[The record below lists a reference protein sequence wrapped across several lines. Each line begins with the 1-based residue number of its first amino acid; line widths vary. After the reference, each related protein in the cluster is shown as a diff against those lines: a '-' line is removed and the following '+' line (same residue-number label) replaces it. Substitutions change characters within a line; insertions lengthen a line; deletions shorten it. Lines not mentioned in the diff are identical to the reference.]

1 MLSITRKQNNKYMD
15 RFINEYREMVGQKVA
30 YNRGEHGLLAISR
43 MLKEK
48 KLLGILYDQDTNDD
62 GVDLKL
68 FGKDSIIPLGAAA
81 LSRIYGSPVL
91 PCFIHNNEEG
101 GCTVKIY
108 PPLYTPKSKD
118 REQDFYDVTQELVVI
133 LEHEIIT
140 HPEMWFWVHD
150 RWKDGRERFAVRK

>member
-43 MLKEK
+43 ILKEK
-48 KLLGILYDQDTNDD
+48 KLLGVLYDQDTNDD

-81 LSRIYGSPVL
+81 LSRIY
-91 PCFIHNNEEG
+91 
-101 GCTVKIY
+101 
-108 PPLYTPKSKD
+108 
-118 REQDFYDVTQELVVI
+118 DVTQELVVI
-133 LEHEIIT
+133 LEHEIIS

>member
-43 MLKEK
+43 ILKEK
-48 KLLGILYDQDTNDD
+48 KLLGVLYDQDTNDD

-91 PCFIHNNEEG
+91 PCFIHNSEEG

-118 REQDFYDVTQELVVI
+118 REKDFC
-133 LEHEIIT
+133 
-140 HPEMWFWVHD
+140 
-150 RWKDGRERFAVRK
+150 K

>member
-43 MLKEK
+43 ILKEK
-48 KLLGILYDQDTNDD
+48 KLLGVLYDQDTNDD

-81 LSRIYGSPVL
+81 LSRIYWISLFYHVL
-91 PCFIHNNEEG
+91 FII
-101 GCTVKIY
+101 VK
-108 PPLYTPKSKD
+108 
-118 REQDFYDVTQELVVI
+118 RAVVRLKYI
-133 LEHEIIT
+133 
-140 HPEMWFWVHD
+140 
-150 RWKDGRERFAVRK
+150 RRFIRLRARIGKRIFMM

>member
-1 MLSITRKQNNKYMD
+1 M
-15 RFINEYREMVGQKVA
+15 E
-30 YNRGEHGLLAISR
+30 
-43 MLKEK
+43 
-48 KLLGILYDQDTNDD
+48 
-62 GVDLKL
+62 
-68 FGKDSIIPLGAAA
+68 KDSIIPLGAAA

-91 PCFIHNNEEG
+91 PCFIHNSEEG

-118 REQDFYDVTQELVVI
+118 REKDFYDVTQELVVI
-133 LEHEIIT
+133 LEHEIIS